1 MLYQRTFG
9 NFRETETE
17 SRSVVPD
24 SLRPNGLQPTRLLC
38 PWDFPGKNMGV
49 SCHFLLQGIFLTQE
63 SNLGLPHCRQMLYPL
78 SYHRDSISE
87 RVTIKKRNILT
98 CTHMVQ
104 KGDLC
109 PLSVKRKQ
117 TSNLLY
123 LLMHMIFIWL

>member
-1 MLYQRTFG
+1 MKVKVKLKSLSCVRLFATLWTVAHQASPSMGFSRQ
-9 NFRETETE
+9 E
-17 SRSVVPD
+17 S
-24 SLRPNGLQPTRLLC
+24 
-38 PWDFPGKNMGV
+38 GV
-49 SCHFLLQGIFLTQE
+49 DYHFLLQGIFLTQE